1 MTKRVWFFK
10 KSSSQSQRKF
20 HQYKGF
26 WWREYF
32 GGQEGVNPESFS
44 PPPHV
49 FSQPPRYHTAVEKYL
64 STKLLL
70 SFLGSTPCPGPSR
83 SAELP
88 SELGEATSRKL
99 AKPVKPQATLAGG
112 GFSPTAVNSRGK
124 GRAYRGEAAQ
134 QDKDVFPHPKN
145 SFWNSLS
152 LSSPFLPSR
161 PSSCFHSL

>member
-1 MTKRVWFFK
+1 MTKRVWFLKNPVLKENSISARVSDEGNTFGAK
-10 KSSSQSQRKF
+10 KGLTLSHS
-20 HQYKGF
+20 
-26 WWREYF
+26 
-32 GGQEGVNPESFS
+32 
-44 PPPHV
+44 PPHV
-49 FSQPPRYHTAVEKYL
+49 FSQSPRYHTAVEKYL

-124 GRAYRGEAAQ
+124 GGAYRGEAAQ
-134 QDKDVFPHPKN
+134 QDKDIFPHPKN